1 MGTVGL
7 LKSALLA
14 PMVRVIDEMS
24 SALGTVQ
31 RVEEIVGCVVVEA
44 AE

>member
-14 PMVRVIDEMS
+14 VTLRVIEEMS
-24 SALGTVQ
+24 SALVTMQ
-31 RVEEIVGCVVVEA
+31 RVEEVVGGVMVEA